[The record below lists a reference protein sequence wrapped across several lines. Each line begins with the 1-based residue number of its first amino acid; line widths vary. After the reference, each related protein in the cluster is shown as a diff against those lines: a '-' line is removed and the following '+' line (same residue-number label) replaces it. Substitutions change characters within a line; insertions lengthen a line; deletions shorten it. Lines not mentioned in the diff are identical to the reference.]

1 MSFDYDRERDE
12 AVAAGKRAKR
22 SLENALDALDSARDW
37 GIFDMLGGGLISTLA
52 KHSKMDKASDYI
64 EEAKEDLKAF
74 GRELGDIKEYTN
86 IDLSTGDFWGF
97 ADWFFDG
104 LFADWAMQDR
114 INEARSQV
122 QQAIRKVDSILSR
135 IQ

>member
-22 SLENALDALDSARDW
+22 SLEKALDALDSARDW

>member
-1 MSFDYDRERDE
+1 MAFDYNTERNE
-12 AVAAGKRAKR
+12 AIVAGRNARR
-22 SLENALDALDSARDW
+22 SLEKALDALDSAKGW
-37 GIFDMLGGGLISTLA
+37 GIYDMLGGGFISTMI
-52 KHSKMDKASDYI
+52 KHSKMDSASDYI
-64 EEAKEDLKAF
+64 EEAKANLKVFA
-74 GRELGDIKEYTN
+74 RELGDIEEYTN

-104 LFADWAMQDR
+104 LFSDWMMQDR

-122 QQAIRKVDSILSR
+122 KQAINKVDSILNR

>member
-12 AVAAGKRAKR
+12 AISAGKRAKR
-22 SLENALDALDSARDW
+22 SLENALAALDSARDW
-37 GIFDMLGGGLISTLA
+37 GIFDILGGGLISTLA

-114 INEARSQV
+114 INEARSQI
-122 QQAIRKVDSILSR
+122 QQAIRKVDSILNR